1 MSDQD
6 STSANSIIATV
17 DEAIEEFKKGKFV
30 IITDDEDRENEGDLA
45 IAAEFVT
52 PETINFMA
60 RYGRGL
66 ICIALAD
73 ERVKQL
79 QIPMMVNPSDNT
91 SQFETPFT
99 VSVEARTGVST
110 GISAADRARTVEVLL
125 DPNTVPEDLAKPGHM
140 FPLRARE
147 GGVLVR
153 AGQTE
158 ASVDLCQLA
167 GLEKASVICEIMK
180 GDGEMAR
187 MPELQKF
194 ARRHDLK
201 ILTIETLIKHRLKTE
216 RTVQKIATT
225 QLPTPYGEMKIVA
238 YQANQSSEEHVAIV
252 NLPADHQNDKPTL
265 VRVHDQCLTGDVFG
279 SMRCDCGEQ
288 KNLSME
294 KIAAEGGV
302 LLYLRQE
309 GRGIGLH
316 NKLKAYQLQDEGLD
330 TVEANLALGFP
341 ADSRDYGIAMQILL
355 DLGISKVRLLTN
367 NPIKVSGLNSY
378 GIDVVERV
386 PLEVPPNKFNVGYL
400 STKRQRMGHLL
411 ENSEIPQ
418 NMGNSDD

>member
-79 QIPMMVNPSDNT
+79 QIPMMVNPGDNT

-125 DPNTVPEDLAKPGHM
+125 DPDTVPEDLAMPGHM

-225 QLPTPYGEMKIVA
+225 QLPTPYGAMKIVA

-252 NLPADHQNDKPTL
+252 NLPADHQDDKPTL

-400 STKRQRMGHLL
+400 STKRERMGHIL
-411 ENSEIPQ
+411 ENSELPQ
-418 NMGNSDD
+418 DIGTSDD

>member
-79 QIPMMVNPSDNT
+79 QIPMMVNPGDNT

-125 DPNTVPEDLAKPGHM
+125 DPDTVPEDLAMPGHM

-225 QLPTPYGEMKIVA
+225 QLPTPYGAMKIVA

-252 NLPADHQNDKPTL
+252 NLPADHQDDKPTL

-411 ENSEIPQ
+411 EKSEIPQ
-418 NMGNSDD
+418 DMGNSDD